1 MLVNEKTSKGVR
13 TLGLRSV
20 ENITSAEGKR
30 RHQRLFTPLGEVVL
44 DPRQLKCWL
53 DDLSQIPGFTKSDVY
68 NYLVLTMK
76 EKKDS

>member
-30 RHQRLFTPLGEVVL
+30 RHQRLFTPLGEVVP